1 MRQLILSLGLIIGL
15 TSAAH
20 AEKTPW
26 MPTTKETLSFDVTRN
41 GDKFGN
47 HSVTFEPKGDELK
60 VNSDIRLIVRFGPIV
75 PFRYT
80 HTSEET
86 WKHGQLVGLTAQTRK
101 DGDRLKV
108 AATRDGDKIAVDGAE
123 GDYTFPVDVIPSSH
137 WNIGQLYQE
146 NMMSSETGKPLPVD
160 VENLGLETITAG
172 GKEIEA
178 TRYRLKSD
186 IVVDLWYD
194 ADNRWVKCSFEARDQ
209 KIEYTLAS

>member
-1 MRQLILSLGLIIGL
+1 M
-15 TSAAH
+15 
-20 AEKTPW
+20 
-26 MPTTKETLSFDVTRN
+26 
-41 GDKFGN
+41 
-47 HSVTFEPKGDELK
+47 
-60 VNSDIRLIVRFGPIV
+60 
-75 PFRYT
+75 
-80 HTSEET
+80 
-86 WKHGQLVGLTAQTRK
+86 
-101 DGDRLKV
+101 